1 MRSNQYA
8 IKKYLPS
15 TVSSILKEDKQKTS
29 HKKIIINKHDFFIIC
44 LSLKHAFKDILMK
57 HLSHSIAKFISSRQD
72 NMKYKIKIEN
82 ISIKQYQEMANKST
96 ISWDLLFN
104 NAVAIVLGCFRCN
117 KVCLNCIERFSKFAK
132 TRSKPSV
139 TSVHI

>member
-57 HLSHSIAKFISSRQD
+57 HQSHSIAEFISSLQH
-72 NMKYKIKIEN
+72 NIKYKIKIEN
-82 ISIKQYQEMANKST
+82 FDKQYQEITNKST
-96 ISWDLLFN
+96 FLWDLLFN
-104 NAVAIVLGCFRCN
+104 NTVAIVLGCFRCN

>member
-8 IKKYLPS
+8 IKRYLLS

-29 HKKIIINKHDFFIIC
+29 HKKIIINKRDFFIIC

-82 ISIKQYQEMANKST
+82 FDKQYQEITNKST
-96 ISWDLLFN
+96 FLWDLLFN
-104 NAVAIVLGCFRCN
+104 KTVAIVLGCFRCN